1 MSEAIENLSVI
12 LRTLRNKLL
21 VISGVFLAGI
31 IITFQFTSPLIERM
45 KVDLLPE
52 GAKLVYVSP
61 LEVMMLELKLSIIMG
76 ALLTLPVIA
85 FYIYRAI
92 SSKQYSIKI
101 PISIG
106 KGQFVFLS
114 LAVIV
119 MFIIG
124 SAYSYFFMIPLF
136 LKFLYIDAADS
147 GVTATYSVFNFISF
161 IATTIAI
168 FGLVFEFPIVLTFLT
183 RNGFVKYSTLVT
195 YRKHLYVIIM
205 FVAAVVTPGTD
216 VFSELMVAIPMLIFF
231 EISMVIV
238 KILGVKNRFSK
249 PEPSATAVGTTKRD

>member
-12 LRTLRNKLL
+12 LKTLRNKLL
-21 VISGVFLAGI
+21 VIVGVLLTGI
-31 IITFQFTSPLIERM
+31 MISFQFTSPLIERM

-76 ALLTLPVIA
+76 VLITLPVIA
-85 FYIYRAI
+85 FYVYRAI
-92 SSKQYSIKI
+92 SKRYSIKV

-106 KGQFVFLS
+106 KGQFIFLS

-119 MFIIG
+119 MFVIG
-124 SAYSYFFMIPLF
+124 AAYSYFFMIPLF
-136 LKFLYIDAADS
+136 LKFVYTDAADS

-195 YRKHLYVIIM
+195 YRKHIYVIIM
-205 FVAAVVTPGTD
+205 FVAGVVTPGTD

-238 KILGVKNRFSK
+238 KILGVKNRLSK
-249 PEPSATAVGTTKRD
+249 PDPSATAVGIMRRD

>member
-21 VISGVFLAGI
+21 VIAGVFLAGI
-31 IITFQFTSPLIERM
+31 IISFQFTGPLIERM

-61 LEVMMLELKLSIIMG
+61 LEVMMLELKLSIIIG

-92 SSKQYSIKI
+92 SKKYSIKV

-106 KGQFVFLS
+106 KGQFIFLS
-114 LAVIV
+114 SAVIV
-119 MFIIG
+119 MFVIG
-124 SAYSYFFMIPLF
+124 AAYSYFFMLPLF

-147 GVTATYSVFNFISF
+147 GVTATYSVFKFISF

-168 FGLVFEFPIVLTFLT
+168 FGLVFELPVVLTFLT
-183 RNGFVKYSTLVT
+183 RNGFVKYSTLVS
-195 YRKHLYVIIM
+195 YRKHIYVLIM

-216 VFSELMVAIPMLIFF
+216 VFSELMVAIPMTIFF
-231 EISMVIV
+231 EISMMIV
-238 KILGVKNRFSK
+238 KILGVKSRFSK
-249 PEPSATAVGTTKRD
+249 PDPSATAVGITKRN